1 MQNYPGGNG
10 HGPDQTLINRR
21 PKEWR
26 GGAKYN
32 KSRVIGK
39 GAFATVYMIT
49 AKYDGTVYA
58 AKELEKRR
66 FVKNGIMDQKVDQ
79 EMRIMSSIKHVSPS
93 SIIAASAD
101 DSNGC

>member
-1 MQNYPGGNG
+1 
-10 HGPDQTLINRR
+10 
-21 PKEWR
+21 
-26 GGAKYN
+26 
-32 KSRVIGK
+32 
-39 GAFATVYMIT
+39 MIT

-93 SIIAASAD
+93 SIVVAYVN
-101 DSNGC
+101 DSNVSLAKYCPIYRACGLGKIGRAHV